1 MNHAIYGG
9 FAFLPGRTRAGT
21 PWGEARLSRG
31 AADGSFRYSAAN
43 RHIRCERDQA
53 PRRPA

>member
-9 FAFLPGRTRAGT
+9 IAFLCGWTQGRTQR
-21 PWGEARLSRG
+21 GEARWSSG
-31 AADGSFRYSAAN
+31 GADGSFRYPAVS
-43 RHIRCERDQA
+43 RLSRCERDQP